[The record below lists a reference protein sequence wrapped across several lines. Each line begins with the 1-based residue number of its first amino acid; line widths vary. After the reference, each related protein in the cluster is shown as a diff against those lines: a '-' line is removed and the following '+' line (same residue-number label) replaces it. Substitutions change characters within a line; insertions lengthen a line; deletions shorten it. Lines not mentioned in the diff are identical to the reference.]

1 MTENIL
7 ITGGA
12 GFIGSHLAEKLVK
25 EGHKVKV
32 IDDFSNSTVNNIRGL
47 LNYPNFK
54 LIKGDIRDYSLIKE
68 ISNNIDTIYHLA
80 AQIHVDK
87 SITESRSTQ
96 EINYFG
102 TLNMLEAMREHDIE
116 KFIFASSSEV
126 YGSAQYS
133 PMDEKHPL
141 DAQSPYAASKAGADR
156 LCYSYFKT
164 YGMDITVVRNFNT
177 YGPKQKDGGYGSA
190 ISIFIRRV
198 LNNQPPIIYGDG
210 TQSRDYMYIKDAI
223 TAYTLV
229 KENKKKLAGEVINFG
244 TGKDHTI
251 LDISNRIIKL
261 CGKDNLKPVH
271 IEQRPGE
278 VQKLCADTKKVR
290 SLLGFKPEYDLEKGL
305 KEYINWF
312 KTYKDIGWN

>member
-12 GFIGSHLAEKLVK
+12 GFIGSHLAEKLLK
-25 EGHKVKV
+25 EGHKVKI

-47 LNYPNFK
+47 LNYRKFK
-54 LIKGDIRDYSLIKE
+54 LIKGDIRDYKLIKE
-68 ISNNIDTIYHLA
+68 ITSNIDTIYHLA

-87 SITESRSTQ
+87 SITESRATQ

-116 KFIFASSSEV
+116 KFVFASSSEV
-126 YGSAQYS
+126 YGGAQYS

-164 YGMDITVVRNFNT
+164 YGHDITIVRNFNT
-177 YGPKQKDGGYGSA
+177 FGPKQKDSGYGGA

-223 TAYTLV
+223 EAYMLV
-229 KENKKKLAGEVINFG
+229 KENKKKLAGEIINFG
-244 TGKDHTI
+244 TGKDYTI
-251 LDISNRIIKL
+251 LDIANKIIRL
-261 CGKDNLKPVH
+261 CNKEKELKPAH
-271 IEQRPGE
+271 IEPRPGE
-278 VQKLCADTKKVR
+278 VQKLCADTTKVKK
-290 SLLGFKPEYDLEKGL
+290 LGFKPEYDLEKGL
-305 KEYINWF
+305 KEYIDWF

>member
-25 EGHKVKV
+25 EGNKVKV

-54 LIKGDIRDYSLIKE
+54 LIKGDIRDYKLIKE
-68 ISNNIDTIYHLA
+68 NTQNIDTIYHLA

-87 SITESRSTQ
+87 SITESRATQ

-126 YGSAQYS
+126 YGSAQKNL
-133 PMDEKHPL
+133 MDETHPL

-164 YGMDITVVRNFNT
+164 YSQNITIIRNFNT

-190 ISIFIRRV
+190 ISIFIRRT

-223 TAYTLV
+223 QAYTLI
-229 KENKKKLAGEVINFG
+229 KENKKTLAGEIINFG
-244 TGKDHTI
+244 TGKDYTM
-251 LDISNRIIKL
+251 LDIANRIISL
-261 CGKDNLKPVH
+261 CKKDNLKPAH
-271 IEQRPGE
+271 IEPRPGE
-278 VQKLCADTKKVR
+278 VQRLCADTAKVKN
-290 SLLGFKPEYDLEKGL
+290 LLNFKPEYNLEKGL
-305 KEYINWF
+305 KEYIDWF